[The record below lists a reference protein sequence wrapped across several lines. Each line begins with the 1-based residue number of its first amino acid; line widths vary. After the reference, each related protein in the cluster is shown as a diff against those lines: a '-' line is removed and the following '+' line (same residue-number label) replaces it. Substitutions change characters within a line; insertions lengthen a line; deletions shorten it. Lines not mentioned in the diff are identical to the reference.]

1 MYIPRDSVPTEGF
14 QPTLEDEA
22 KGNRADPVLI
32 VVNDALLLQL
42 FRSCS
47 VFIKLARSV
56 FDATILKPKRGTMD
70 ESPPGSK
77 SLMLFLH
84 GIGNATIGETCHC
97 FAP

>member
-14 QPTLEDEA
+14 QPPLEDEA

-42 FRSCS
+42 FRFRSA
-47 VFIKLARSV
+47 FIKLARSV

-70 ESPPGSK
+70 KSPPSSK

-84 GIGNATIGETCHC
+84 GIGNATIDETCHYL
-97 FAP
+97 AP